1 VNHVKV
7 IPEFFQTAMSIK
19 VAEGIALALDPS
31 IEMAGLAIPV
41 SHPPSLLTTSSLPH
55 PCALPQIIVK
65 TQAQYVLNKALGK
78 RTIDDEDDGEDERML
93 QSLMRP
99 VTRS

>member
-31 IEMAGLAIPV
+31 IEMARIAIP
-41 SHPPSLLTTSSLPH
+41 
-55 PCALPQIIVK
+55 IIVK
-65 TQAQYVLNKALGK
+65 SQAAYVMNKALGK
-78 RTIDDEDDGEDERML
+78 RTIDDEDDDEDDRLL
-93 QSLMRP
+93 QKLMRP
-99 VTRS
+99 VAFLSS

>member
-31 IEMAGLAIPV
+31 IEMARIAIP
-41 SHPPSLLTTSSLPH
+41 
-55 PCALPQIIVK
+55 IIVK
-65 TQAQYVLNKALGK
+65 SQAAYVMNKALGK
-78 RTIDDEDDGEDERML
+78 RTIDDEDDAEDDRLL
-93 QSLMRP
+93 QKLMRP
-99 VTRS
+99 VASLSS